1 MTSGRAILPSPNRIS
16 PTMRA
21 KCVAA
26 LEHAKPVSGEG
37 IHRLRRGNKYSAASY
52 FRQIPGNDDRPR
64 AMHTEAERTERH
76 LLPEVLAEVIERH
89 EARRRA
95 PHGRST

>member
-1 MTSGRAILPSPNRIS
+1 
-16 PTMRA
+16 MRA
-21 KCVAA
+21 KHVAA

-37 IHRLRRGNKYSAASY
+37 IHRLRWGNKHSAASY
-52 FRQIPGNDDRPR
+52 FRQMPR

-76 LLPEVLAEVIERH
+76 LLPEALAEVIERH

-95 PHGRST
+95 PHDRST

>member
-1 MTSGRAILPSPNRIS
+1 
-16 PTMRA
+16 
-21 KCVAA
+21 
-26 LEHAKPVSGEG
+26 VSGEG

-52 FRQIPGNDDRPR
+52 LRQVPGNDDRPR
-64 AMHTEAERTERH
+64 AMHTEAGRTERH

>member
-1 MTSGRAILPSPNRIS
+1 M
-16 PTMRA
+16 
-21 KCVAA
+21 
-26 LEHAKPVSGEG
+26 
-37 IHRLRRGNKYSAASY
+37 
-52 FRQIPGNDDRPR
+52 PR

-76 LLPEVLAEVIERH
+76 LLPEVLADVIERR

>member
-1 MTSGRAILPSPNRIS
+1 LASPNTIS

-21 KCVAA
+21 KRVAA
-26 LEHAKPVSGEG
+26 LDHAKPVSGEG
-37 IHRLRRGNKYSAASY
+37 IHRPRWGNKYSAASY
-52 FRQIPGNDDRPR
+52 FRQMPR

-76 LLPEVLAEVIERH
+76 LLPEVLADVIERR